1 MNTSGG
7 MSRVVGWI
15 SAAVL
20 AALVTVFFAF
30 VLKGGSCLDAAPGE
44 GESSC
49 TTGPA
54 IGATAALVV
63 GIVGS
68 VVVILASARAVV
80 LGRRLRRA
88 AA

>member
-30 VLKGGSCLDAAPGE
+30 VLQGGSCLDAAPGE

-63 GIVGS
+63 GVVGS
-68 VVVILASARAVV
+68 FVVILATARAIV

-88 AA
+88 PA

>member
-15 SAAVL
+15 SVAVL
-20 AALVTVFFAF
+20 AALVTVFFVF
-30 VLKGGSCLDAAPGE
+30 VLQGGSCLDTAPGQ

-63 GIVGS
+63 GVVGS
-68 VVVILASARAVV
+68 VVVLVATARAVV
-80 LGRRLRRA
+80 LGRRLCRA
-88 AA
+88 TA